1 MQDVGDA
8 KKKRKKVVVGDDEE
22 AEVTDAALMIHVE
35 KCLARL
41 RKSLSPAT
49 IANGM
54 VRATIHLS
62 PSPQYLRWCLCI
74 DSNGTMGSTARQS
87 TTWRNS

>member
-1 MQDVGDA
+1 MQDVGDT
-8 KKKRKKVVVGDDEE
+8 KKKRKKIVVGDDEE
-22 AEVTDAALMIHVE
+22 AEVTDAALMINVE

-54 VRATIHLS
+54 VRA
-62 PSPQYLRWCLCI
+62 
-74 DSNGTMGSTARQS
+74 
-87 TTWRNS
+87 

>member
-1 MQDVGDA
+1 MQDVGDS
-8 KKKRKKVVVGDDEE
+8 KKKKKKVVVGDDEE
-22 AEVTDAALMIHVE
+22 AEVTDAARMIHVE

-54 VRATIHLS
+54 VRAKTA
-62 PSPQYLRWCLCI
+62 YLVLPIFQVMC
-74 DSNGTMGSTARQS
+74 GA
-87 TTWRNS
+87 TWN

>member
-8 KKKRKKVVVGDDEE
+8 KKKRKKTVVGDDED
-22 AEVTDAALMIHVE
+22 AEITDAALMINVE

-54 VRATIHLS
+54 VRA
-62 PSPQYLRWCLCI
+62 
-74 DSNGTMGSTARQS
+74 
-87 TTWRNS
+87 